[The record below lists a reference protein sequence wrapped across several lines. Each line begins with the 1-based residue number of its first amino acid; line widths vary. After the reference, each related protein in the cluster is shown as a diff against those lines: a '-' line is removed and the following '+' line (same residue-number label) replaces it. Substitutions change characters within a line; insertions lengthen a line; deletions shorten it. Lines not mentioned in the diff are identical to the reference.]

1 MLENKKVI
9 IFDLDG
15 TLIDSIGVWSEIDR
29 EVIKTIGDG
38 TIDDIDIGKQRDERL
53 KEFNSAED
61 MYLEYCGFLGE
72 KYKSNLT
79 KQEIKTLRYQI
90 ADKYLKEVIDYKPN
104 AEKVLHYLK
113 EKGFILVLATTTND
127 HTIETYIK
135 DNKNI
140 KSKAPLDK
148 IFSLIYS
155 KGAVKKLKPDPEIHY
170 KILENLNVKKE
181 DCLIVEDSLIGV
193 EAAKNSGID
202 FVVMYDKFSDGNR
215 EEINRLS
222 KIKFN
227 NFEEMLEKI
236 KEELEQQL
244 M

>member
-15 TLIDSIGVWSEIDR
+15 TLIDSIGVWSSIDI
-29 EVIKTIGDG
+29 ELIKTIGDG
-38 TIDDIDIGKQRDERL
+38 TIDNVDIGKQRDEKL
-53 KEFNSAED
+53 KEFSSSED

-72 KYKSNLT
+72 KYKSNLS
-79 KQEIKTLRYQI
+79 KQEIKTLRYKI
-90 ADKYLKEVIDYKPN
+90 AEKYLKEVIDYKPN

-113 EKGFILVLATTTND
+113 EKGYILVLATTTND

-148 IFSLIYS
+148 FFSLIYS

-170 KILENLNVKKE
+170 KILNELNVKKE
-181 DCLIVEDSLIGV
+181 ECLIIEDSLIGI
-193 EAAKNSGID
+193 EAAINSEID
-202 FVVMYDKFSDGNR
+202 FVVMYDKFSEGNR
-215 EEINRLS
+215 EEINKLS
-222 KIKFN
+222 KITFN
-227 NFEEMLEKI
+227 NFEELLEKI
-236 KEELEQQL
+236 KKEI